1 MIKNDKTNR
10 DEKYK
15 NVEKIHDKIKF
26 KAFGKVTI
34 RQRRIPKDK
43 LEVVGKDTAT
53 ELLEAQQKRAQSE
66 IEDIE
71 KTKGGKVRKVWEIKK
86 KVLGGKKT
94 DVEATAIINP
104 KTGNLALSKGEI
116 KKVSLQ
122 YTKETLMSNPI
133 EEGVA
138 EEIEQKKVATRKFL
152 KESGGTFEINKEIF
166 EKVLA
171 KFKGSIKRNYDV
183 IVRADKMFQEKVY
196 ELCQIMIQK
205 DEIPSE
211 FRKTT
216 LHMIY
221 KGKGKREDLSKN
233 RFIHSKSWFPRL
245 VEGLVVEGALKKPLV
260 EKSSIFQIGGQPNHR
275 PEELLFVMKS
285 VIAKQ
290 RMQGKETVIQ
300 CYETANILTK
310 K

>member
-1 MIKNDKTNR
+1 
-10 DEKYK
+10 
-15 NVEKIHDKIKF
+15 
-26 KAFGKVTI
+26 
-34 RQRRIPKDK
+34 
-43 LEVVGKDTAT
+43 
-53 ELLEAQQKRAQSE
+53 
-66 IEDIE
+66 
-71 KTKGGKVRKVWEIKK
+71 
-86 KVLGGKKT
+86 
-94 DVEATAIINP
+94 
-104 KTGNLALSKGEI
+104 
-116 KKVSLQ
+116 
-122 YTKETLMSNPI
+122 MSNPI

-152 KESGGTFEINKEIF
+152 KESGGTFKINKEIF

-211 FRKTT
+211 FRNTT

-260 EKSSIFQIGGQPNHR
+260 EKSSIFQIGVQPNHR
-275 PEELLFVMKS
+275 P
-285 VIAKQ
+285 
-290 RMQGKETVIQ
+290 
-300 CYETANILTK
+300 YILARRT
-310 K
+310 